1 MQLDELVDNRAY
13 VGKAI
18 DFLTLGLGPYVEQ
31 CLKEKIK
38 GDWHQEAR
46 NRLLQKWEV
55 ETGQE
60 LRFDCAKSLLALEKF
75 WMDVFRDFIEVK
87 NIRSEVRGVRKI
99 RNDHAHQGWDEI
111 KKRNNFR
118 EIRLYTSS
126 RVKRDL
132 ENIKKLLSIIGLE
145 DCIKNIEKLEDDFNK
160 KNKTRNRASQLRS
173 LSLEECNRV
182 LELTS
187 NMMNWGE
194 DFEFERKEIYVPL
207 GLVERHRNALR
218 QKANAG
224 KPDKGSD
231 LYRGI
236 ETETVQP
243 LTEEEF
249 FAQVLE
255 NSTEKQRVA
264 LIGEPGSGKTTR
276 LQKIVDWI
284 LGSRQEAGEIAIWI
298 SLRDIPKGKSL
309 REYLF
314 DTWLINIRPDNISSD
329 AWKETLDD
337 QIRSGKVWLLLDGAD
352 EMSINSP
359 LTYLKKQLAQSWMKS
374 VHVVM
379 TCRLNLWEA
388 NKNVLDVGGN
398 SLFKIFRNL
407 DFDSEQI
414 SEVINL
420 FLDEQGKTLYN
431 ALTESGKE
439 RIFDLVRNPL
449 RLTLLCSLWQRGD
462 QKLPET
468 KFQLYQKFAQVIYD
482 WKDEE
487 ICEKYGWSNVT
498 YQGKQQELTNALG
511 ELSKQALDQEN
522 SRFRLRR
529 DFVKN
534 VMDRFGGGL
543 LQMALDIGWLNVV
556 GVAEE
561 DPTEQVYAFYH
572 PTFEEYFAALAIND
586 WGFFLPKNHTSS
598 PVINFDGSVAWYRIF
613 NSTWHE
619 VFLLWMGRSTENIR
633 KQKPE
638 LFEKLVDF
646 QDGCGDFYLYRA
658 YALAMIATTEYTDFP
673 GVKEI
678 IKRWYEA
685 IWKNRSLA
693 FTGFRDLPPDEPLF
707 SVRGGF
713 PLHNRSTYHTPIV
726 KERWWDVLQKVNRQL
741 LFGVLV
747 EVIKEQ
753 NEKDQQIRETLRQQI
768 AKPSDSIIKNGC
780 HLNVLETLS
789 FLARLDFECPKKYI
803 NYLIELIDSIQD
815 VRQIT
820 DLDALGL
827 SRASEALIYFGQSME
842 KAVVMLI
849 KLGFQDYRRFLV
861 SYETAEEI
869 DDAWDR
875 LSKSKANKVIATILS
890 KKLNEL
896 SQVDVALID
905 SEIDLDYC
913 AQITLLH
920 DHDNESAINYFLKLI
935 EDNATNHDDE
945 KDNHIINIALLIGLK
960 KINNIQLATQLKQ
973 AAKDVFTGEGKLSW
987 GIARG
992 FKYRKYLLYLSEN
1005 SQLDNELIDS
1015 LKENANELK
1024 GNRPLDAIRV
1034 FKVLTEIPD
1043 CRDWAFEQLKVYS
1056 NRVDFEKF
1064 SANCERVEAYDPHL
1078 WAPWEAALAI
1088 VEAYPEKLDEL
1099 NNFDLTSEQCG
1110 QLIDNLVDSDH
1121 NHLFSLTTLYSRLN
1135 ADDDWEV
1142 IFTIAWCINRHYGSN
1157 PGTAPFYLDQK
1168 LIDLLA
1174 ESPHGSYVVEL
1185 IASDFGIINK
1195 QSQKMSYPSFYEA
1208 WNNPNPAFCPPI
1220 VVKSQNN
1227 TLLDIDFLLN
1237 DLKFSINYSCAPI
1250 QFPDTNDLS
1259 EAKISQRIVTE
1270 IFRVT
1275 FPDEQVP
1282 TVAHLEDVRRE
1293 IENRRQQISG
1303 SCLAI
1308 VIYNTEPANQII
1320 RACEQLTP
1328 SLNIGWITDQQIE
1341 SKGTSINCLIANL
1354 KSLEPLEPRA
1364 YSQ

>member
-126 RVKRDL
+126 RVKKDL

-145 DCIKNIEKLEDDFNK
+145 DCIKNIEKLEDDFDRKNK
-160 KNKTRNRASQLRS
+160 KKNGASQLRN
-173 LSLEECNRV
+173 LSLEECNQV
-182 LELTS
+182 LDLTS

-194 DFEFERKEIYVPL
+194 DVEFERKEIYVPL
-207 GLVERHRNALR
+207 GLVERHRKAVR
-218 QKANAG
+218 RDANAG
-224 KPDKGSD
+224 NPDKGSD

-314 DTWLINIRPDNISSD
+314 DTWLINIKPDNISSD

-388 NKNVLDVGGN
+388 NKNVLDIGGN
-398 SLFKIFRNL
+398 ALFKVFRNL
-407 DFDSEQI
+407 DFDPEQI
-414 SEVINL
+414 YEVINL
-420 FLDEQGKTLYN
+420 FLDEKGKTLYS

-439 RIFDLVRNPL
+439 RIFDLARNPL

-633 KQKPE
+633 TQKPE

-707 SVRGGF
+707 SVRGEF
-713 PLHNRSTYHTPIV
+713 PLHNRYAYHTHII
-726 KERWWDVLQKVNRQL
+726 EELWWDVLQKVNRQL
-741 LFGVLV
+741 LFDALL
-747 EVIKEQ
+747 EVIEEQ
-753 NEKDQQIRETLRQQI
+753 NEKDHQLQESIRGKI
-768 AKPSDSIIKNGC
+768 AHPSDSVIKSGY

-789 FLARLDFECPKKYI
+789 FLARLNFQCSRKYI
-803 NYLIELIDSIQD
+803 DYLIELIDSIQD
-815 VRQIT
+815 IHQIN

-827 SRASEALIYFGQSME
+827 SRASEALIYFGQSTE

-849 KLGFQDYRRFLV
+849 KLGSQNYQRTLV

-869 DDAWDR
+869 DKAWDR
-875 LSKSKANKVIATILS
+875 LSKSKVNRDIAKILS
-890 KKLNEL
+890 QEL
-896 SQVDVALID
+896 ELRQID
-905 SEIDLDYC
+905 IELPNGEIDLYYC
-913 AQITLLH
+913 AKIALLN
-920 DHDNESAINYFLKLI
+920 DHDNKSAIDYFLKLI
-935 EDNATNHDDE
+935 DENSTNDDDE
-945 KDNHIINIALLIGLK
+945 DSYAINIALFLKFK
-960 KINNIQLATQLKQ
+960 KINNIQLAQQLKKV
-973 AAKDVFTGEGKLSW
+973 AKDVLNGNLEDWSEK
-987 GIARG
+987 
-992 FKYRKYLLYLSEN
+992 KYLLYLSEN
-1005 SQLDNELIDS
+1005 SQLDDEIISL
-1015 LKENANELK
+1015 LKERIDGLK
-1024 GNRPLDAIRV
+1024 ESHPIAEIHDLKIIS
-1034 FKVLTEIPD
+1034 EIPD
-1043 CRDWAFEQLKVYS
+1043 CRDWAFKRLKAYS
-1056 NRVDFEKF
+1056 ENLNFREIALDWGKTPR
-1064 SANCERVEAYDPHL
+1064 SDSHL
-1078 WAPWEAALAI
+1078 WAPLIAALSI
-1088 VEAYPEKLDEL
+1088 VELYPEKLDEL
-1099 NNFDLTSEQCG
+1099 NNFGLASEQCG
-1110 QLIDNLVDSDH
+1110 QLIDNLVDSHHDH
-1121 NHLFSLTTLYSRLN
+1121 LYSLAVLYSKLN
-1135 ADDDWEV
+1135 ADDEWEV
-1142 IFTIAWCINRHYGSN
+1142 IVTIAWCINRHYAIN

-1168 LIDLLA
+1168 PIDLLA
-1174 ESPHGSYVVEL
+1174 ESPHGYDVVEL

-1220 VVKSQNN
+1220 VVKPQNS

-1237 DLKFSINYSCAPI
+1237 DLKFSINYSCVPI
-1250 QFPDTNDLS
+1250 QFPDTHDLS

-1270 IFRVT
+1270 IFRVA
-1275 FPDEQVP
+1275 FQDEQVP
-1282 TVAHLEDVRRE
+1282 PVVHLEDVRRE
-1293 IENRRQQISG
+1293 IENRRHQISSG
-1303 SCLAI
+1303 CLAV
-1308 VIYNTEPANQII
+1308 VIYNTKPATQII

-1328 SLNIGWITDQQIE
+1328 SLNIGWITDQRIE
-1341 SKGTSINCLIANL
+1341 SNTIRTFHPSSPDLRSAIQSWLTETCG
-1354 KSLEPLEPRA
+1354 
-1364 YSQ
+1364 